1 MGMPE
6 KEGRCTRH
14 PSHRLSKGVCPHCL
28 RERLNILSA
37 SSSSSAITNAVTND
51 ISSATASPPAV
62 ERRGARG
69 LSRLFKSQSFSLAT
83 HKGWERRRPAM
94 EAEGKKRKSIEKEGI
109 SRSKTIKEKSFS
121 KLRSFFS

>member
-37 SSSSSAITNAVTND
+37 SSSSSAND
-51 ISSATASPPAV
+51 ISSATASPPAA

-83 HKGWERRRPAM
+83 HKGWEKRRPAM
-94 EAEGKKRKSIEKEGI
+94 EAEGKKRKSIGKEGI